1 MEQNL
6 NEMVCYRLDGE
17 LKTQLLT
24 MLANQKLTLSNFHRS
39 IVQTALVGNG
49 LTLNVHK
56 RFENGF
62 ECNGT

>member
-39 IVQTALVGNG
+39 IVQTALVRDG
-49 LTLNVHK
+49 LTASVLRRIK
-56 RFENGF
+56 ADS
-62 ECNGT
+62 ECYGT